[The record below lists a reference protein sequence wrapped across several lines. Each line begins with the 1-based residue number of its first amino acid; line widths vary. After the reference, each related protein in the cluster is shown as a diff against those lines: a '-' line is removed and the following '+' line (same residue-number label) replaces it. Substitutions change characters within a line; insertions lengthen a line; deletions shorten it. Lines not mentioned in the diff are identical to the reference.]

1 MTLSKT
7 ALTLLHHFDVSRL
20 FYGEE
25 HSKIAEIS
33 ASGMGKTVLPKPPW
47 RSKLESRTAL
57 GFNSSLPFLFF
68 FFHGGGSMSN
78 RAKFLVPCSAQ
89 LPANQKSKSG
99 TRLFQS
105 GAAVLIA
112 GAYLCLI
119 AIPAILL
126 YEHFSYREMPADPP
140 QAISSE
146 PISLQPIPASV
157 QFVPSK
163 ANSVN
168 LVTEQAE
175 QNSEAVAQNV
185 EQQLWPDFGSY
196 NETYQGT
203 QAFWGDPV
211 LSPADCWNVLKVA
224 TALLFCAIFALL
236 QMSKVQQ
243 LLRFIRRR
251 IAFQL
256 GFTSRGGS
264 AAFRKRRK
272 GQISYLT
279 KHFFDQ
285 QLVRIALCL
294 IIIAP
299 FAAVFCLSQPT
310 QAVQSAQSIS
320 KEQEQVAARWPL
332 WSFNQSKASD
342 FLADWQSSPYGNASA
357 ASHLAQVDWSRVFLH
372 VAAVLWAILTEW
384 RLVVPMVLVLL
395 FFRSARQAKVTG
407 HRSSLKQYLRQLSQ
421 YFLPVA
427 QRSVSAV
434 NRLVSG
440 KQSVRQ
446 LASTP
451 VLQISGKQQRFARWK
466 IKLKQRVLH

>member
-1 MTLSKT
+1 
-7 ALTLLHHFDVSRL
+7 
-20 FYGEE
+20 
-25 HSKIAEIS
+25 
-33 ASGMGKTVLPKPPW
+33 
-47 RSKLESRTAL
+47 
-57 GFNSSLPFLFF
+57 
-68 FFHGGGSMSN
+68 MSN
-78 RAKFLVPCSAQ
+78 RAKFLAGRLAQ
-89 LPANQKSKSG
+89 PSANQKSNPDRSVFKY
-99 TRLFQS
+99 
-105 GAAVLIA
+105 AVSAIITA
-112 GAYLCLI
+112 AYLCVV
-119 AIPAILL
+119 AIPVILL
-126 YEHFSYREMPADPP
+126 SENFTYREEA
-140 QAISSE
+140 AIS
-146 PISLQPIPASV
+146 PAPTIETVTSV
-157 QFVPSK
+157 QKFVPSK
-163 ANSVN
+163 ALKIN

-203 QAFWGDPV
+203 QAFWADPV

-224 TALLFCAIFALL
+224 TATFACAIFCLL
-236 QMSKVQQ
+236 QISKVQQ
-243 LLRFIRRR
+243 SLRFIRRR

-285 QLVRIALCL
+285 QLVRVVLCL
-294 IIIAP
+294 IMITP
-299 FAAVFCLSQPT
+299 VAAIFCLSQSVRPM
-310 QAVQSAQSIS
+310 QSAIDEKSLASTNWLDWTINPS
-320 KEQEQVAARWPL
+320 KY
-332 WSFNQSKASD
+332 SD
-342 FLADWQSSPYGNASA
+342 FAADWQASPYGNASA
-357 ASHLAQVDWSRVFLH
+357 AANVARVNWPGVFLH
-372 VAAVLWAILTEW
+372 VATVLWAILTEW
-384 RLVVPMVLVLL
+384 RLVVPMVLLL
-395 FFRSARQAKVTG
+395 IFFRSARQAKVTG

-466 IKLKQRVLH
+466 IKLKQRALH